1 MTEELLENNTQKQ
14 QSPKKKMFFNFLSR
28 KKRNQLINYIE
39 ERRFFVLKNTEWK
52 RFKRNSLSIVG
63 LFIIGI
69 AIITS
74 IMGYLIT
81 PDPTPYA
88 NDQKPELHT
97 KPPGFKVKM
106 IKVKKN
112 DFESNNNFIN
122 TMLFGKTLD
131 YTSYPI
137 YYYFFHDQYVTIE
150 GYTGSMPNNGMK
162 ISFNIADVLYS
173 IDTKLPIK
181 YDQEN
186 GLLTFYTVDGVKIQE
201 SITSLRKK
209 VQKEAIFYRTYWL
222 GTDIGGRD
230 LLSRL
235 LIGTRISL
243 SVGFV
248 SVIISIIIGVLLG
261 AVAGYYR
268 GKTDD
273 IIMWFINVVWSIPTL
288 LLVIAITLVLGKGI
302 VQVFIAVGLTMWVD
316 VARVVRGQILSLRE
330 KEFIEAA
337 RALGFTNSR
346 IILRHILPNIIGPV
360 IVIAASN
367 FATAILTEAGLSF
380 LGIGAQPPTP
390 SWGEMIN
397 AHRGY
402 ILVDKAYLA
411 FIPGLAIMLL
421 VFAFMLVG
429 NGLRDAL
436 DSRISDENAPIMQ

>member
-1 MTEELLENNTQKQ
+1 MQNDTYKKT
-14 QSPKKKMFFNFLSR
+14 SDKKMLFKFLSK
-28 KKRNQLINYIE
+28 KKRNELINYME
-39 ERRFFVLKNTEWK
+39 GKRFLLLKDTEWK
-52 RFKRNSLSIVG
+52 KFKKNPLSIVG
-63 LFIIGI
+63 LLIIVLSV
-69 AIITS
+69 IIS
-74 IMGYLIT
+74 ILGYLIT
-81 PDPTPYA
+81 PDPTPFA

-97 KPPGFKVKM
+97 KPPGFSVKM
-106 IKVKKN
+106 LKVKKN
-112 DFESNNNFIN
+112 DFQPNNNFLH
-122 TMLFGKTLD
+122 TMIFGKTLD
-131 YTSYPI
+131 YTSYPV
-137 YYYFFHDQYVTIE
+137 YYYVFYDQYVVIE
-150 GYTGSMPNNGMK
+150 GYTGSIPNNGVK
-162 ISFNIADVLYS
+162 ISFNIADVLYP
-173 IDTKLPIK
+173 IDTKLPIR
-181 YDQEN
+181 YDKEN
-186 GLLTFYTVDGVKIQE
+186 GLMTFYTIDGTKIQE
-201 SITSLRKK
+201 SIFSLRKK
-209 VQKEAIFYRTYWL
+209 VQQENIFYRTYWL

-248 SVIISIIIGVLLG
+248 SVIISLIIGVLLG

-273 IIMWFINVVWSIPTL
+273 IIMWIINIVWSIPTL

-316 VARVVRGQILSLRE
+316 IARVVRGQVLSLRE
-330 KEFIEAA
+330 QNFIEAA
-337 RALGFTNSR
+337 RALGFTNGR

-360 IVIAASN
+360 IVISASN

-411 FIPGLAIMLL
+411 FIPGLAIMIL

-436 DSRISDENAPIMQ
+436 DSKISGENAPIMQ